1 LVDALA
7 YIDQVANVAYDYD
20 YEIEDHEILDV
31 VAGY

>member
-1 LVDALA
+1 LA
-7 YIDQVANVAYDYD
+7 KVAYDYD